1 VEETENSIQVL
12 ESEYA
17 LLQELQSKINSKL
30 VKMHNQNAKDD
41 QEKPKSLVE
50 PKEPK
55 SLVEPLEP
63 KSLVEPKEPKSLV
76 EPKEPKSLVEPKEP
90 KQPKAV
96 AKIVLAVPPPA
107 VEVKKRTATQVLNA
121 YIKSF
126 SIEKTQPCLRCVA
139 VSRNG
144 DHCSARAAIYR

>member
-1 VEETENSIQVL
+1 MEETENSIQVL

-50 PKEPK
+50 
-55 SLVEPLEP
+55 LLEP
-63 KSLVEPKEPKSLV
+63 IVEPKEPKSLV

-90 KQPKAV
+90 KKLVKPA
-96 AKIVLAVPPPA
+96 AKIVLAVPPPP
-107 VEVKKRTATQVLNA
+107 VEIKKRTATQVLNA

-144 DHCSARAAIYR
+144 DRCSARAASYR

>member
-1 VEETENSIQVL
+1 MEETENSIQVL

-41 QEKPKSLVE
+41 QEK
-50 PKEPK
+50 
-55 SLVEPLEP
+55 
-63 KSLVEPKEPKSLV
+63 
-76 EPKEPKSLVEPKEP
+76 PKSLVEPKEP